1 MAIPKEVLDALM
13 KEYKG
18 PDDFYGPD
26 GLIKQLSKA
35 LIERAMQAELT
46 EQIGYEKSEFGEK
59 QTGNRRNG
67 KTSKTLRT
75 DQGPMEIEVPRDRN
89 GEFEPLIIPKHQ
101 REWRG
106 FDDKIIS
113 MYGLGLST
121 KAIQENLKDIYN
133 VDVSP
138 ELISRVTDEI
148 KVLVDEWRNRPLEQF
163 YPVIFFDA
171 LRANIRSEGH
181 VSKKAVYIALAIRL
195 NGQKEVLGIWIEQ
208 NEGAKFWA
216 GILNELKN
224 RGVNDILIAAV
235 DGLTGFPDA
244 INSVFPK
251 TEVQL
256 CMVHMVRNSVKYVS
270 YKDRKAVTTDLKE
283 IYLAPS
289 EEAASTA
296 LDRFSEKWDNKY
308 PVISKSW
315 RNRWAEVIPF
325 MKFSPEIRKAIYT
338 TNAIESINYNL
349 QRNLKTRQS
358 FPNDEAAMKL
368 IFMILRRISKKWT
381 MPIRNWGE
389 ALNQFAV
396 FYGERVPL

>member
-1 MAIPKEVLDALM
+1 MAISKEILDELL
-13 KEYKG
+13 KDYKG

-35 LIERAMQAELT
+35 LIERMMEAELT
-46 EQIGYEKSEFGEK
+46 DQLGYEKSESGEK
-59 QTGNRRNG
+59 QTENRRNG

-75 DQGPMEIEVPRDRN
+75 DQGPMEIEVPRDRE
-89 GEFEPLIIPKHQ
+89 GEFEPKIIPKHQ

-106 FDDKIIS
+106 FDQKILS
-113 MYGLGLST
+113 MYALGLST

-138 ELISRVTDEI
+138 ELISRVTDEV
-148 KVLVDEWRNRPLEQF
+148 KGLVEEWRNRPLDPL
-163 YPVIFFDA
+163 YPVVFLDA
-171 LRANIRSEGH
+171 LRVNIRDEGH

-195 NGQKEVLGIWIEQ
+195 DGQKEVLGMWIEQ
-208 NEGAKFWA
+208 NEGSKFWM

-224 RGVNDILIAAV
+224 RGVEDLLIAAV

-244 INSVFPK
+244 INAVFPK
-251 TEVQL
+251 AEVQL
-256 CMVHMVRNSVKYVS
+256 CIVHMIRNSVKYVP

-289 EEAASTA
+289 EDAAKTG
-296 LDRFSEKWDNKY
+296 LERFGEKWDVKY
-308 PVISKSW
+308 PAISKSW
-315 RNRWAEVIPF
+315 LSRWNEVIPY
-325 MKFSPEIRKAIYT
+325 MKFSPEIRRAIYT
-338 TNAIESINYNL
+338 TNSVESLNFTL

-368 IFMILRRISKKWT
+368 IFMILRRISKRWT

-389 ALNQFAV
+389 AMHQFSV
-396 FYGERVPL
+396 IYGDRVPL

>member
-1 MAIPKEVLDALM
+1 MAITKEVLDELLR
-13 KEYKG
+13 EYKG

-26 GLIKQLSKA
+26 GLMKQLSKA
-35 LIERAMQAELT
+35 LIERMMQAELT
-46 EQIGYEKSEFGEK
+46 EQLGYEKSEPGEK
-59 QTGNRRNG
+59 QTENRRNG

-75 DQGPMEIEVPRDRN
+75 DQGPMEIEVPRDRD
-89 GEFEPLIIPKHQ
+89 GEFEPKIIPKHQ

-106 FDDKIIS
+106 FDQKILS

-121 KAIQENLKDIYN
+121 KAIQDNLKDIYN

-138 ELISRVTDEI
+138 ELISRVTDEV
-148 KVLVDEWRNRPLEQF
+148 KGLVEEWRNRPLEPL
-163 YPVIFFDA
+163 YPVVFLDA
-171 LRANIRSEGH
+171 LRVNIRDEGH
-181 VSKKAVYIALAIRL
+181 VSKRAVYIALSIRL
-195 NGQKEVLGIWIEQ
+195 DGQKEVLGMWIEQ
-208 NEGAKFWA
+208 NEGSKFWM

-224 RGVNDILIAAV
+224 RGVQDILIAAV

-244 INSVFPK
+244 INAVFPK

-256 CMVHMVRNSVKYVS
+256 CIVHMIRNSVKYVP
-270 YKDRKAVTTDLKE
+270 YKDRKVVTSDLKE

-289 EEAASTA
+289 EGAARTA
-296 LDRFSEKWDNKY
+296 LEKFSEKWDAKY
-308 PVISKSW
+308 PAISKSW
-315 RNRWAEVIPF
+315 LGRWNEVITY

-338 TNAIESINYNL
+338 TNSVESVNYTL

-368 IFMILRRISKKWT
+368 IFMILRRISKRWT

-389 ALNQFAV
+389 AIHQFSV
-396 FYGERVPL
+396 IYGDRVPL